1 MMHVR
6 KTLHNLPLM
15 SLPSVKVAVRS
26 RYALDVVLHYIYSLA
41 SLFRRDFV
49 VVDVRWQKMN
59 WYRFGLLEATF
70 PVSTAKNGT
79 GEVEGSEKTPRGWHY
94 VCARFGDGEPLDM
107 HFKGR
112 RKVGLLLDLPDV
124 QDPILGRIL
133 WLSGLQFL
141 NSTTRKRYIYVH
153 GTTSERMQN
162 KPLSHGC
169 VNMFAHDIARLFSG
183 TRQGLWV
190 YVFDVEHLLPGQWS
204 WHRYYF
210 LLRSIAFAC
219 VFWQLV
225 RAASHVSAVW
235 F

>member
-1 MMHVR
+1 MPVK
-6 KTLHNLPLM
+6 KTLHNLLLM
-15 SLPSVKVAVRS
+15 KSLSVRVAVRG
-26 RYALDVVLHYIYSLA
+26 RHAVDVILHYFYSLA

-49 VVDVRWQKMN
+49 VVDVRWQKMH
-59 WYRFGLLEATF
+59 WYRFGFLEASF

-79 GEVEGSEKTPRGWHY
+79 GETEGSEKTPRGWHY

-112 RKVGLLLDLPDV
+112 KKVGPLSDLPDV

-141 NSTTRKRYIYVH
+141 NDTTRRRYIYVH
-153 GTTSERMQN
+153 GTTPGRIQN
-162 KPLSHGC
+162 RPLSHGC
-169 VNMFAHDIARLFSG
+169 VNMLGHDIARLFSA

-190 YVFDVEHLLPGQWS
+190 YVFDVRHLLPGQWS

-210 LLRSIAFAC
+210 LLRAIAFAC
-219 VFWQLV
+219 VFWALV
-225 RAASHVSAVW
+225 RVASYVTAVW